1 MAEPTPPTPNES
13 TQPAAPRRLPV
24 RWQLIAL
31 GAGMLMIA
39 VAVLFMLLGRP
50 GGPQEEAPA
59 VQTVQFV
66 ESQVFSEAIVGLPHW
81 VNPLLA
87 VSQADRDLASLV
99 FSGLTRL
106 DDYGQPVPDLAE
118 SWEVS
123 EDGLTYTF
131 TLRQG
136 VTWHDGEPFTAED
149 VAFTMAILRDPDF
162 PGPPDLA
169 AFWRTV
175 ETYAEDDYTV
185 RFVLTQPLTAFPEY
199 AGIGVLPSHLLAGLT
214 PAELAE
220 DTFNLSPIGT
230 GPFRWQTATL
240 PEDDRVIVQLVPYDG
255 FYAPERQ
262 TKLDELV
269 LHFYENPGDAF
280 GALGSEV
287 QAMGNL
293 SPAQLDAALESHSL
307 LVYSARRPA
316 YAAIIFNQND
326 PERLPF
332 FQQEQVR
339 QALTMALDRES
350 IVANAL
356 PRQAVVAYSPILPG
370 TWAYNG
376 NLQPLPYSPEQ
387 AAQLLDEAG
396 WVAGDGAR
404 TREEQELAFTLLVSN
419 RDSDRAIGE
428 AVVEQWR
435 ALGVD
440 ADLEVLEAE
449 ELLERLQTVDEETG
463 VRDFDAAL
471 VEFGQGRI
479 ADPDPYPFWHESQ
492 AVEGQNYSGFIDHDM
507 SRALEIAR
515 KDPNGVRRADEYR
528 AFQQMFVERAA
539 GIVLYNPIYHYA
551 VSCQVQG
558 VDVVLFTDPSDR
570 FRSLPD
576 WHIAS
581 AEEYAQS
588 CPTE

>member
-1 MAEPTPPTPNES
+1 
-13 TQPAAPRRLPV
+13 
-24 RWQLIAL
+24 
-31 GAGMLMIA
+31 
-39 VAVLFMLLGRP
+39 
-50 GGPQEEAPA
+50 
-59 VQTVQFV
+59 
-66 ESQVFSEAIVGLPHW
+66 
-81 VNPLLA
+81 
-87 VSQADRDLASLV
+87 
-99 FSGLTRL
+99 
-106 DDYGQPVPDLAE
+106 
-118 SWEVS
+118 
-123 EDGLTYTF
+123 
-131 TLRQG
+131 
-136 VTWHDGEPFTAED
+136 
-149 VAFTMAILRDPDF
+149 
-162 PGPPDLA
+162 
-169 AFWRTV
+169 
-175 ETYAEDDYTV
+175 
-185 RFVLTQPLTAFPEY
+185 
-199 AGIGVLPSHLLAGLT
+199 
-214 PAELAE
+214 
-220 DTFNLSPIGT
+220 
-230 GPFRWQTATL
+230 
-240 PEDDRVIVQLVPYDG
+240 
-255 FYAPERQ
+255 
-262 TKLDELV
+262 
-269 LHFYENPGDAF
+269 
-280 GALGSEV
+280 
-287 QAMGNL
+287 MGNL